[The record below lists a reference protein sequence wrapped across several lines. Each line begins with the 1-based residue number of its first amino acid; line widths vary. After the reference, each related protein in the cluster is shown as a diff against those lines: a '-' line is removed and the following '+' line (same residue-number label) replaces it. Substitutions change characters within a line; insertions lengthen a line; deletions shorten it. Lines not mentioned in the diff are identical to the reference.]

1 MLCKEKVLR
10 LICCN
15 EQLLKFK
22 NNQIFQVGLIMGG
35 LESYRNEIL

>member
-1 MLCKEKVLR
+1 MLCFKKIE

-15 EQLLKFK
+15 EQLIKFK

-35 LESYRNEIL
+35 LESYRKEIMN